1 MKTRI
6 VLTCCAATLL
16 AYLPAV
22 AVAQWSDN
30 FDGYANGTVLHDVG
44 GWYGWDNVQAVAG
57 IVTDAQAR
65 SAPHSVMLDGGDGD
79 AVRPYTGY
87 TSGQWVFTAWHY
99 VPSNLD
105 DLTYFIMNN
114 IYNHGGPH
122 EWTIEWDF
130 NPVTGQVHDPFRD
143 AWVMNPLPII
153 FDAWAEIRIEFDL
166 DNDTVDQYYDNQLLM
181 SGIWTVRGG
190 PAELAAVDLY
200 GPHMIEVYFDDLSLV
215 SAGGDTR
222 GDLNCDGA
230 IDSFDIDP
238 FVLALTDPA
247 GYQAQ
252 YPNCNIMNG
261 DINCDGAVDSF
272 DIDGFVECIVTGTC
286 PPCP

>member
-1 MKTRI
+1 MKRFMI
-6 VLTCCAATLL
+6 ACCAATLL
-16 AYLPAV
+16 AGLPAM

-30 FDGYANGTVLHDVG
+30 FDAYANGTVLHNVG
-44 GWYGWDNVQAVAG
+44 GWFGWDNVQSVAG
-57 IVTDAQAR
+57 VVTDVQWR
-65 SAPHSVMLDGGDGD
+65 SSPHSISINGGDGD
-79 AVRPYTGY
+79 AIHPFTGY
-87 TSGQWVFTAWHY
+87 SSGQWVFTAWQY

-105 DLTYFIMNN
+105 AFTYFIINN
-114 IYNHGGPH
+114 QYNHGGPYD
-122 EWTIEWDF
+122 WAIENHYD
-130 NPVTGQVHDPFRD
+130 PLTGNVHDHIRD
-143 AWVMNPLPII
+143 PNAFNPLPLIY
-153 FDAWAEIRIEFDL
+153 DTWTETRVEIDL
-166 DNDTVDQYYDNQLLM
+166 DTNTMEQYYDGQFL
-181 SGIWTVRGG
+181 SGGVWNAWMGG
-190 PAELAAVDLY
+190 PVEIANVDLY
-200 GPHMIEVYFDDLSLV
+200 APHNVAVYYDDLTLV
-215 SAGGDTR
+215 AAGGVTR

-238 FVLALTDPA
+238 FVLALTNPA